1 MQANR
6 LSLGINTL
14 RLMTGLLER
23 NHYLIR
29 KKLLKVLGEK
39 FHIYSNDSQEE
50 LIGYSYQKALK
61 LKEDIRV
68 YTDESESEEI
78 MKIKARK
85 ILDLTGGYD
94 FTDSKTGESLGGV
107 RRNFRKSLIR
117 DSYSVFDPD
126 NQIYAEIKEDN
137 LFSAIIRRILPP
149 TKLFFPQKFT
159 LDFPGNP
166 PISFTQ
172 KMNPVIQKLTVDIS
186 EGNQIDP
193 RIILGAAMV
202 IIAIEGRQS

>member
-1 MQANR
+1 
-6 LSLGINTL
+6 
-14 RLMTGLLER
+14 MTGLLER

-94 FTDSKTGESLGGV
+94 FTDSKTGESLCGV

-172 KMNPVIQKLTVDIS
+172 NFFPLIQKLTVDIS

>member
-1 MQANR
+1 
-6 LSLGINTL
+6 
-14 RLMTGLLER
+14 MTGLLER

-126 NQIYAEIKEDN
+126 NHIYAEIKEDN

-172 KMNPVIQKLTVDIS
+172 NFFPLIQKLTVDIS

>member
-1 MQANR
+1 M
-6 LSLGINTL
+6 
-14 RLMTGLLER
+14 ER
-23 NHYLIR
+23 PL
-29 KKLLKVLGEK
+29 VVPP
-39 FHIYSNDSQEE
+39 E
-50 LIGYSYQKALK
+50 LH
-61 LKEDIRV
+61 ER
-68 YTDESESEEI
+68 SESEEI

-172 KMNPVIQKLTVDIS
+172 NFFPLIQKLTVDIS